1 MCTIGTVFD
10 ASVVRSFKQC
20 DLTDPTTFYP
30 PEERQGKA
38 GTYLALTRL
47 GRPGLWAGG
56 NTSGVTFTAADNY
69 TRELTA
75 RESNSP
81 FRLVRT
87 NTYQGSNSSVDSLF
101 LAYEKAV
108 ADYDNAQDAA
118 NSLADFYLNG
128 DAEHPGPFESADIAM
143 FSDTSQAVYMEYS
156 PIGNF
161 KFNGLGDVVGQTGK
175 PEVLTLSPKADY
187 FANTNNCRLFNTS
200 VTYPMNQSTFLRLER
215 AERLLLLQPNHDG
228 VHKLL
233 RDQYFGETELSICRV
248 AVKPGEFYTQAS
260 VIFSTQ
266 ENGLMCEYVINGNP
280 RTKPWQT
287 MTITK

>member
-20 DLTDPTTFYP
+20 DLTKPTTFYP

-38 GTYLALTRL
+38 GPYLALTRQ
-47 GRPGLWAGG
+47 GKPGLWAGG
-56 NTSGVTFTAADNY
+56 NACGVTFTAADNY
-69 TRELTA
+69 TRDITA
-75 RESNSP
+75 GQRP
-81 FRLVRT
+81 LRLVRT
-87 NTYQGSNSSVDSLF
+87 NTYQGSEKPVDPLF
-101 LAYEKAV
+101 LAYERAV

-118 NSLADFYLNG
+118 DSLADFYLNG
-128 DAEHPGPFESADIAM
+128 DAEYPGPFESADIAM

-156 PIGNF
+156 PIGHF
-161 KFNGLGDVVGQTGK
+161 TFNKMGDVICQTGE

-200 VTYPMNQSTFLRLER
+200 VTYPMNLSTFLRLER
-215 AERLLLLQPNHDG
+215 AERLLLIQPNHDG
-228 VHKLL
+228 IHKLL

-248 AVKPGEFYTQAS
+248 AVEPKQFYTQAS

-266 ENGLMCEYVINGNP
+266 ENGLMCEYIINGNP